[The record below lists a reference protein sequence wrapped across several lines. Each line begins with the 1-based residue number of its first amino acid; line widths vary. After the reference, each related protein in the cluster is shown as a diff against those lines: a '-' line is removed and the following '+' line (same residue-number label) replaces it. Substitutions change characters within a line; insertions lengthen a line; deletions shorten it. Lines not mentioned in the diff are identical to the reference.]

1 MEFTHVINQ
10 MLVLCVPILAGYLA
24 ARLGYLDE
32 DLNTK
37 LSRLIV
43 NIALPCLVV
52 GSAFGT
58 DGLPDAP
65 VVLELMFYSA
75 IGYAI
80 AYLLALAIPA
90 LVRSSAAERGIYRF
104 VVVFGNVGFIGYPVL
119 SAIYGPRAVLYAA
132 IAAIPESLILYSAGE
147 QMIRDSAALR
157 AADGTTAGT
166 AGGDSEL
173 AWGQKIVSFLKSCVN
188 PTFIASLVLVALVLL
203 RVDNLGF
210 LGSGMQVVGNLTTPA
225 ALLVTG
231 GTLAGYEPVS
241 MLSNWR
247 AYVAAIARLL
257 IVPVAML
264 LVLRS
269 LIADDFVR
277 GVVVIGAAM
286 PVASVGVLFCLAY
299 GADTKPMM
307 QSTFVAIIASVI
319 SIPLL
324 ALIV

>member
-10 MLVLCVPILAGYLA
+10 MLVLCVPILVGYLA

-80 AYLLALAIPA
+80 VYLLALAIPA
-90 LVRSSAAERGIYRF
+90 LMRSSAAERGIYRF

-119 SAIYGPRAVLYAA
+119 SAIYGPCAVLYAA

-157 AADGTTAGT
+157 AADGTAAGT

-188 PTFIASLVLVALVLL
+188 PTF
-203 RVDNLGF
+203 
-210 LGSGMQVVGNLTTPA
+210 
-225 ALLVTG
+225 
-231 GTLAGYEPVS
+231 
-241 MLSNWR
+241 
-247 AYVAAIARLL
+247 
-257 IVPVAML
+257 
-264 LVLRS
+264 
-269 LIADDFVR
+269 
-277 GVVVIGAAM
+277 
-286 PVASVGVLFCLAY
+286 
-299 GADTKPMM
+299 
-307 QSTFVAIIASVI
+307 VAIIASVI

>member
-65 VVLELMFYSA
+65 VVLELMFYS
-75 IGYAI
+75 AI

-157 AADGTTAGT
+157 AADGTAAGT

-188 PTFIASLVLVALVLL
+188 PTF
-203 RVDNLGF
+203 
-210 LGSGMQVVGNLTTPA
+210 
-225 ALLVTG
+225 
-231 GTLAGYEPVS
+231 
-241 MLSNWR
+241 
-247 AYVAAIARLL
+247 
-257 IVPVAML
+257 
-264 LVLRS
+264 
-269 LIADDFVR
+269 
-277 GVVVIGAAM
+277 
-286 PVASVGVLFCLAY
+286 
-299 GADTKPMM
+299 
-307 QSTFVAIIASVI
+307 VAIIASVI

>member
-1 MEFTHVINQ
+1 
-10 MLVLCVPILAGYLA
+10 MLVLCVPILVGYLA

-90 LVRSSAAERGIYRF
+90 LMRSSAAERGIYRF

-119 SAIYGPRAVLYAA
+119 SAIYGPHAVLYAA

-157 AADGTTAGT
+157 AADGTAAGT

-188 PTFIASLVLVALVLL
+188 PTF
-203 RVDNLGF
+203 
-210 LGSGMQVVGNLTTPA
+210 
-225 ALLVTG
+225 
-231 GTLAGYEPVS
+231 
-241 MLSNWR
+241 
-247 AYVAAIARLL
+247 
-257 IVPVAML
+257 
-264 LVLRS
+264 
-269 LIADDFVR
+269 
-277 GVVVIGAAM
+277 
-286 PVASVGVLFCLAY
+286 
-299 GADTKPMM
+299 
-307 QSTFVAIIASVI
+307 VAIIASVI

>member
-10 MLVLCVPILAGYLA
+10 MLVLCVPILVGYLA

-52 GSAFGT
+52 GSAFGA

-65 VVLELMFYSA
+65 VVLELIFYSA

-90 LVRSSAAERGIYRF
+90 LMRSSAAERGIYRF
-104 VVVFGNVGFIGYPVL
+104 VVFGNVGFIGYPVL

-157 AADGTTAGT
+157 AADGTAAGT

-188 PTFIASLVLVALVLL
+188 PTF
-203 RVDNLGF
+203 
-210 LGSGMQVVGNLTTPA
+210 
-225 ALLVTG
+225 
-231 GTLAGYEPVS
+231 
-241 MLSNWR
+241 
-247 AYVAAIARLL
+247 
-257 IVPVAML
+257 
-264 LVLRS
+264 
-269 LIADDFVR
+269 
-277 GVVVIGAAM
+277 
-286 PVASVGVLFCLAY
+286 
-299 GADTKPMM
+299 
-307 QSTFVAIIASVI
+307 VAIIASVI

>member
-10 MLVLCVPILAGYLA
+10 MLVLCVPILVGYLA

-52 GSAFGT
+52 GSAFGA

-90 LVRSSAAERGIYRF
+90 LMRSSAAERGIYRF
-104 VVVFGNVGFIGYPVL
+104 VVFGNVGFIGYPVL
-119 SAIYGPRAVLYAA
+119 SAIYGPRAVFYAA

-157 AADGTTAGT
+157 AADGTAAGT

-188 PTFIASLVLVALVLL
+188 PTF
-203 RVDNLGF
+203 
-210 LGSGMQVVGNLTTPA
+210 
-225 ALLVTG
+225 
-231 GTLAGYEPVS
+231 
-241 MLSNWR
+241 
-247 AYVAAIARLL
+247 
-257 IVPVAML
+257 
-264 LVLRS
+264 
-269 LIADDFVR
+269 
-277 GVVVIGAAM
+277 
-286 PVASVGVLFCLAY
+286 
-299 GADTKPMM
+299 
-307 QSTFVAIIASVI
+307 VAIIASVI

>member
-10 MLVLCVPILAGYLA
+10 MLVLCVPILVGYLA

-75 IGYAI
+75 IGYA
-80 AYLLALAIPA
+80 
-90 LVRSSAAERGIYRF
+90 
-104 VVVFGNVGFIGYPVL
+104 VL

-157 AADGTTAGT
+157 AADGTAAGT

-173 AWGQKIVSFLKSCVN
+173 AGGQKIVSFLKSCVN
-188 PTFIASLVLVALVLL
+188 P
-203 RVDNLGF
+203 
-210 LGSGMQVVGNLTTPA
+210 
-225 ALLVTG
+225 
-231 GTLAGYEPVS
+231 
-241 MLSNWR
+241 
-247 AYVAAIARLL
+247 
-257 IVPVAML
+257 
-264 LVLRS
+264 
-269 LIADDFVR
+269 
-277 GVVVIGAAM
+277 
-286 PVASVGVLFCLAY
+286 
-299 GADTKPMM
+299 
-307 QSTFVAIIASVI
+307 TFVAIIASVI

>member
-10 MLVLCVPILAGYLA
+10 MLVLCVPILVGYLA

-52 GSAFGT
+52 GSAFGA

-104 VVVFGNVGFIGYPVL
+104 VVFGNVGFIGYPVL

-157 AADGTTAGT
+157 AADGTAAGT

-188 PTFIASLVLVALVLL
+188 PTF
-203 RVDNLGF
+203 
-210 LGSGMQVVGNLTTPA
+210 
-225 ALLVTG
+225 
-231 GTLAGYEPVS
+231 
-241 MLSNWR
+241 
-247 AYVAAIARLL
+247 
-257 IVPVAML
+257 
-264 LVLRS
+264 
-269 LIADDFVR
+269 
-277 GVVVIGAAM
+277 
-286 PVASVGVLFCLAY
+286 
-299 GADTKPMM
+299 
-307 QSTFVAIIASVI
+307 VAIIASVI

>member
-10 MLVLCVPILAGYLA
+10 MLVLCVPILVGYLA

-119 SAIYGPRAVLYAA
+119 SAIYGPHAVLYAA

-157 AADGTTAGT
+157 AADGTAAGT

-188 PTFIASLVLVALVLL
+188 PTFIA
-203 RVDNLGF
+203 
-210 LGSGMQVVGNLTTPA
+210 
-225 ALLVTG
+225 
-231 GTLAGYEPVS
+231 
-241 MLSNWR
+241 
-247 AYVAAIARLL
+247 
-257 IVPVAML
+257 
-264 LVLRS
+264 
-269 LIADDFVR
+269 
-277 GVVVIGAAM
+277 
-286 PVASVGVLFCLAY
+286 
-299 GADTKPMM
+299 
-307 QSTFVAIIASVI
+307 IIASVI

>member
-10 MLVLCVPILAGYLA
+10 MLVLCVPILVGYLA

-90 LVRSSAAERGIYRF
+90 LMRSSAAERGIYRF

-119 SAIYGPRAVLYAA
+119 SAIYGPHAVLYAA

-157 AADGTTAGT
+157 AADGTAAGT

-188 PTFIASLVLVALVLL
+188 PTFIA
-203 RVDNLGF
+203 
-210 LGSGMQVVGNLTTPA
+210 
-225 ALLVTG
+225 
-231 GTLAGYEPVS
+231 
-241 MLSNWR
+241 
-247 AYVAAIARLL
+247 
-257 IVPVAML
+257 
-264 LVLRS
+264 
-269 LIADDFVR
+269 
-277 GVVVIGAAM
+277 
-286 PVASVGVLFCLAY
+286 
-299 GADTKPMM
+299 
-307 QSTFVAIIASVI
+307 IIASVI

>member
-10 MLVLCVPILAGYLA
+10 MLVLCVPILVGYLA

-90 LVRSSAAERGIYRF
+90 LMRSSAAERGIYRF
-104 VVVFGNVGFIGYPVL
+104 VVVFGNVGFIGHPVL

-157 AADGTTAGT
+157 AADGTAAGT

-188 PTFIASLVLVALVLL
+188 PTF
-203 RVDNLGF
+203 
-210 LGSGMQVVGNLTTPA
+210 
-225 ALLVTG
+225 
-231 GTLAGYEPVS
+231 
-241 MLSNWR
+241 
-247 AYVAAIARLL
+247 
-257 IVPVAML
+257 
-264 LVLRS
+264 
-269 LIADDFVR
+269 
-277 GVVVIGAAM
+277 
-286 PVASVGVLFCLAY
+286 
-299 GADTKPMM
+299 
-307 QSTFVAIIASVI
+307 VAIIASVI

>member
-10 MLVLCVPILAGYLA
+10 MLVLCVPILVGYLA

-52 GSAFGT
+52 GSAFGA

-90 LVRSSAAERGIYRF
+90 LMRSSAAERGIYRF
-104 VVVFGNVGFIGYPVL
+104 VVFGNVGFIGYPVL

-157 AADGTTAGT
+157 AADGTAAGT

-188 PTFIASLVLVALVLL
+188 PTFIA
-203 RVDNLGF
+203 
-210 LGSGMQVVGNLTTPA
+210 
-225 ALLVTG
+225 
-231 GTLAGYEPVS
+231 
-241 MLSNWR
+241 
-247 AYVAAIARLL
+247 
-257 IVPVAML
+257 
-264 LVLRS
+264 
-269 LIADDFVR
+269 
-277 GVVVIGAAM
+277 
-286 PVASVGVLFCLAY
+286 
-299 GADTKPMM
+299 
-307 QSTFVAIIASVI
+307 IIASVI

>member
-10 MLVLCVPILAGYLA
+10 MLVLCVPILVGYLA

-90 LVRSSAAERGIYRF
+90 LMRSSAAERGIYRF

-119 SAIYGPRAVLYAA
+119 SAIYGPHAVLYAA

-157 AADGTTAGT
+157 AADGTAAGT

-173 AWGQKIVSFLKSCVN
+173 AWGQKIVSFLKNCVN
-188 PTFIASLVLVALVLL
+188 P
-203 RVDNLGF
+203 
-210 LGSGMQVVGNLTTPA
+210 
-225 ALLVTG
+225 
-231 GTLAGYEPVS
+231 
-241 MLSNWR
+241 
-247 AYVAAIARLL
+247 
-257 IVPVAML
+257 
-264 LVLRS
+264 
-269 LIADDFVR
+269 
-277 GVVVIGAAM
+277 
-286 PVASVGVLFCLAY
+286 
-299 GADTKPMM
+299 
-307 QSTFVAIIASVI
+307 TFVAIIASVI

>member
-10 MLVLCVPILAGYLA
+10 MLVLCVPILVGYLA

-119 SAIYGPRAVLYAA
+119 SAIYGPHAVLYAA

-157 AADGTTAGT
+157 AADGTAAGT

-188 PTFIASLVLVALVLL
+188 PTF
-203 RVDNLGF
+203 
-210 LGSGMQVVGNLTTPA
+210 
-225 ALLVTG
+225 
-231 GTLAGYEPVS
+231 
-241 MLSNWR
+241 
-247 AYVAAIARLL
+247 
-257 IVPVAML
+257 
-264 LVLRS
+264 
-269 LIADDFVR
+269 
-277 GVVVIGAAM
+277 
-286 PVASVGVLFCLAY
+286 
-299 GADTKPMM
+299 
-307 QSTFVAIIASVI
+307 VAIIASVI

>member
-10 MLVLCVPILAGYLA
+10 MLVLCVPILVGYLA
-24 ARLGYLDE
+24 ARLGCLDE

-90 LVRSSAAERGIYRF
+90 LMRSSAAERGIYRF
-104 VVVFGNVGFIGYPVL
+104 VVVFGNVGFIGYAVL

-157 AADGTTAGT
+157 AADGTAAGT

-173 AWGQKIVSFLKSCVN
+173 AGGQKIVSFLKSCVN
-188 PTFIASLVLVALVLL
+188 P
-203 RVDNLGF
+203 
-210 LGSGMQVVGNLTTPA
+210 
-225 ALLVTG
+225 
-231 GTLAGYEPVS
+231 
-241 MLSNWR
+241 
-247 AYVAAIARLL
+247 
-257 IVPVAML
+257 
-264 LVLRS
+264 
-269 LIADDFVR
+269 
-277 GVVVIGAAM
+277 
-286 PVASVGVLFCLAY
+286 
-299 GADTKPMM
+299 
-307 QSTFVAIIASVI
+307 TFVAIIASVI

>member
-10 MLVLCVPILAGYLA
+10 MLVLCVPILVGYLA

-52 GSAFGT
+52 GYAFGT

-90 LVRSSAAERGIYRF
+90 LMRSSAAERGIYRF
-104 VVVFGNVGFIGYPVL
+104 VVVFGNVGFI
-119 SAIYGPRAVLYAA
+119 
-132 IAAIPESLILYSAGE
+132 
-147 QMIRDSAALR
+147 
-157 AADGTTAGT
+157 
-166 AGGDSEL
+166 
-173 AWGQKIVSFLKSCVN
+173 
-188 PTFIASLVLVALVLL
+188 
-203 RVDNLGF
+203 
-210 LGSGMQVVGNLTTPA
+210 GNLTTPA

-264 LVLRS
+264 LVLRP

>member
-10 MLVLCVPILAGYLA
+10 MLVLCVPILVGYLA

-90 LVRSSAAERGIYRF
+90 LMRSSAAERGIYRF

-132 IAAIPESLILYSAGE
+132 I
-147 QMIRDSAALR
+147 
-157 AADGTTAGT
+157 
-166 AGGDSEL
+166 
-173 AWGQKIVSFLKSCVN
+173 
-188 PTFIASLVLVALVLL
+188 
-203 RVDNLGF
+203 
-210 LGSGMQVVGNLTTPA
+210 
-225 ALLVTG
+225 
-231 GTLAGYEPVS
+231 
-241 MLSNWR
+241 
-247 AYVAAIARLL
+247 
-257 IVPVAML
+257 
-264 LVLRS
+264 
-269 LIADDFVR
+269 
-277 GVVVIGAAM
+277 AAM

>member
-10 MLVLCVPILAGYLA
+10 MLVLCVPILVGYLA

-52 GSAFGT
+52 GSAFGA

-90 LVRSSAAERGIYRF
+90 LMRSSAAERGIYRF
-104 VVVFGNVGFIGYPVL
+104 VVFGNVGFIGYPVL

-157 AADGTTAGT
+157 AADGTAAGT

-188 PTFIASLVLVALVLL
+188 PTF
-203 RVDNLGF
+203 
-210 LGSGMQVVGNLTTPA
+210 
-225 ALLVTG
+225 
-231 GTLAGYEPVS
+231 
-241 MLSNWR
+241 
-247 AYVAAIARLL
+247 
-257 IVPVAML
+257 
-264 LVLRS
+264 
-269 LIADDFVR
+269 
-277 GVVVIGAAM
+277 
-286 PVASVGVLFCLAY
+286 
-299 GADTKPMM
+299 
-307 QSTFVAIIASVI
+307 VAIIASVI

>member
-52 GSAFGT
+52 GSAFGA

-90 LVRSSAAERGIYRF
+90 LMRSSAAERGIYRF
-104 VVVFGNVGFIGYPVL
+104 VVFGNVGFIGYPVL

-157 AADGTTAGT
+157 AADGTAAGT

-188 PTFIASLVLVALVLL
+188 PTF
-203 RVDNLGF
+203 
-210 LGSGMQVVGNLTTPA
+210 
-225 ALLVTG
+225 
-231 GTLAGYEPVS
+231 
-241 MLSNWR
+241 
-247 AYVAAIARLL
+247 
-257 IVPVAML
+257 
-264 LVLRS
+264 
-269 LIADDFVR
+269 
-277 GVVVIGAAM
+277 
-286 PVASVGVLFCLAY
+286 
-299 GADTKPMM
+299 
-307 QSTFVAIIASVI
+307 VAIIASVI

>member
-10 MLVLCVPILAGYLA
+10 MLVLCVPILVGYLA

-43 NIALPCLVV
+43 NIALPYLVV

-90 LVRSSAAERGIYRF
+90 LMRSSAAERGIYRF

-119 SAIYGPRAVLYAA
+119 SAIYDPRAVLYAA

-157 AADGTTAGT
+157 AADGTAAGT

-188 PTFIASLVLVALVLL
+188 PTF
-203 RVDNLGF
+203 
-210 LGSGMQVVGNLTTPA
+210 
-225 ALLVTG
+225 
-231 GTLAGYEPVS
+231 
-241 MLSNWR
+241 
-247 AYVAAIARLL
+247 
-257 IVPVAML
+257 
-264 LVLRS
+264 
-269 LIADDFVR
+269 
-277 GVVVIGAAM
+277 
-286 PVASVGVLFCLAY
+286 
-299 GADTKPMM
+299 
-307 QSTFVAIIASVI
+307 VAIIASVI